1 MKGLDSAAQDKGTL
15 KKWSVLLGGA
25 APSPGSVKTY
35 TWDGSSLAIPDNDAT
50 GVKAT
55 ISVPDRGV
63 ASSLEVVVKIDH
75 SYIGDLTVKLEH
87 GGFSQVL
94 HSREGG
100 SADDIEKTF
109 AVTGFGATPID
120 GDWILT
126 VSDHAGADVGKLVA
140 FSMTVRLP

>member
-1 MKGLDSAAQDKGTL
+1 
-15 KKWSVLLGGA
+15 VLIGGA

-35 TWDGSSLAIPDNDAT
+35 TWSGSSLAIPDNDAN

-63 ASSLEVVVKIDH
+63 AASIEVTLTIDH
-75 SYIGDLTVKLEH
+75 SYIGDLQVKLEH
-87 GGFSQVL
+87 GAFTQVL

-126 VSDHAGADVGKLVA
+126 VSDHAGADVGKLLS
-140 FSMTVRLP
+140 FSMTARLP